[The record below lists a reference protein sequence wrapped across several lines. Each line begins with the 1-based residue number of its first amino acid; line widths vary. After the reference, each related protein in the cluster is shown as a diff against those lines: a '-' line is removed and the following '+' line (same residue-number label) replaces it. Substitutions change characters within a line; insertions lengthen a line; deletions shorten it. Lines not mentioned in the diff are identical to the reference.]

1 MSLYWGVETPAVVDQ
16 VVELNALVDQ
26 GDRRIV
32 AAGIVREGDLVVIA
46 AGTPGG
52 RGATNRVIVH
62 EVGRHE
68 ALLPESHHS

>member
-1 MSLYWGVETPAVVDQ
+1 VLDQFVD
-16 VVELNALVDQ
+16 LNALVEQ

-32 AAGIVREGDLVVIA
+32 AAGIVREGDLIVIA

-62 EVGRHE
+62 EVGRSE
-68 ALLPESHHS
+68 QLLPESHYS